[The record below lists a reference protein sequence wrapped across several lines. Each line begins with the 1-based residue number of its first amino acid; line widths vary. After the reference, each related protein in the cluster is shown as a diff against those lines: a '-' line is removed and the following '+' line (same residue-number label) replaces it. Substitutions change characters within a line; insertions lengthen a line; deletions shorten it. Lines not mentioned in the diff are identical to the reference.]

1 MMRKRFLRQAVIA
14 IAVVLSVVTSVTVLL
29 KNARSRANPVATN
42 SRAVIPTTVLWAWER
57 PTDLSFIDPKEV
69 GVAFLARTIRLSGDE
84 VIVRPRL
91 QRMNLPQGSIV
102 IAVARIETDRTNTA
116 LFSQKQLETLT
127 NAIAELARLPTVSA
141 IQIDFDAARS
151 ERAFYRNMIVA
162 LRARL
167 PKTTGLTITALASW
181 CGDDDWISGLP
192 IDEAVP
198 MLFRMGPDRD
208 QVKNLVSAQEEF
220 SAAACRGSYGISTD
234 EQIANLDRRKRLYVF
249 NPEPWT
255 EESVRAILEHR
266 K

>member
-1 MMRKRFLRQAVIA
+1 MRKRFLRHALIA
-14 IAVVLSVVTSVTVLL
+14 IAVFLLAVTSVTLLL
-29 KNARSRANPVATN
+29 KNVRSRTNPAAAN
-42 SRAVIPTTVLWAWER
+42 SRVGIPSTVLWAWER
-57 PTDLSFIDPKEV
+57 PTDLSFIDPKSV

-91 QRMNLPQGSIV
+91 QPVNLPTGSIV
-102 IAVARIETDRTNTA
+102 IAVARIETDRTNRA
-116 LFSQKQLETLT
+116 VLSQKQSETLT
-127 NAIAELARLPTVSA
+127 DAVAELAKLPNISA
-141 IQIDFDAARS
+141 IQIDFDATRS
-151 ERAFYRNMIVA
+151 ERDFYRNAIVS

-167 PKTTGLTITALASW
+167 PKTIGLTITALASW

-208 QVKNLVSAQEEF
+208 QVKNFVSAQEDF

-234 EQIANLDRRKRLYVF
+234 EQIANLDSRKRLYVF